1 MKLAPFI
8 VKNIIAPH
16 GITDISH
23 ALMTN
28 RNKELF
34 LINLFN
40 VGFVETIVTPLN
52 LSNQYD
58 ILFFIATII
67 HFKNDFSNIKIKNL
81 ILPRYVSSALFI
93 IACLF
98 INKIIPYNLGYDM
111 LLGYMTIIHV
121 PNHYRENWFHIK
133 KDLILNFLII
143 MFTIAFF
150 NGISD
155 SFPDL
160 MDSLYTIN
168 AGKAIIISHVFY
180 QEKYIK
186 NNKSIL

>member
-40 VGFVETIVTPLN
+40 VWFVETIVTPLN

-160 MDSLYTIN
+160 MNSLYTIN

>member
-8 VKNIIAPH
+8 VNNIIAPH

-155 SFPDL
+155 SFP
-160 MDSLYTIN
+160 
-168 AGKAIIISHVFY
+168 
-180 QEKYIK
+180 
-186 NNKSIL
+186 

>member
-1 MKLAPFI
+1 MKLTPFI

-34 LINLFN
+34 LLNLFN
-40 VGFVETIVTPLN
+40 VGLAETIVTPFS
-52 LSNQYD
+52 LSNHYD
-58 ILFFIATII
+58 VIFFIATII
-67 HFKNDFSNIKIKNL
+67 HFKNDFSNIKIKNFVFPKY
-81 ILPRYVSSALFI
+81 ISSALFI
-93 IACLF
+93 AICLL
-98 INKIIPYNLGYDM
+98 INKVIPYNLGYDI

-133 KDLILNFLII
+133 KDLVLNFLIM

-155 SFPDL
+155 SFPEL
-160 MDSLYTIN
+160 MDNIYMIN
-168 AGKAIIISHVFY
+168 AGKAIIISHIFY

-186 NNKSIL
+186 NNQSVF

>member
-81 ILPRYVSSALFI
+81 VLPRYVSSALFI

>member
-1 MKLAPFI
+1 MKLVPFI

-28 RNKELF
+28 NNKELF
-34 LINLFN
+34 FINLFN
-40 VGFVETIVTPLN
+40 VGFVETVVTPLN
-52 LSNQYD
+52 LSTQYD
-58 ILFFIATII
+58 IIFFIATII
-67 HFKNDFSNIKIKNL
+67 HFKDDFSNIKIKNFVFPKY
-81 ILPRYVSSALFI
+81 ISSTLFI
-93 IACLF
+93 AICLL
-98 INKIIPYNLGYDM
+98 INKIIPYNLGYDL
-111 LLGYMTIIHV
+111 LLGYMTIVHV

-133 KDLILNFLII
+133 KDIILNFLII

-155 SFPDL
+155 SFPEL
-160 MDSLYTIN
+160 IN
-168 AGKAIIISHVFY
+168 NSHMISVSKAIIISHIFY

-186 NNKSIL
+186 NHNLLL